1 MAECVVILTDSSKG
15 DIDLR
20 HPYQASRETS
30 LAFADR
36 GRVQND
42 LHQSVIYIEFHD
54 FHPWLAYPRRSLL
67 LSTIYPFMGIPHRS
81 LSHTY
86 AD

>member
-20 HPYQASRETS
+20 HPYQASQETS

-36 GRVQND
+36 DRVQND
-42 LHQSVIYIEFHD
+42 LHQSVIYIEFH
-54 FHPWLAYPRRSLL
+54 FQPWLAYSR
-67 LSTIYPFMGIPHRS
+67 
-81 LSHTY
+81 
-86 AD
+86 